1 MVRRARSIS
10 TIIGKLASGNGAQRF
25 PAQLRAVD
33 VEGIRPRGNPKM
45 LNQFVKD
52 VLPRIKYHNEGVAF
66 NVSYA
71 PRKGTE
77 KQKGVRPPPSETDD
91 AQSKQEVKQRL
102 LLHFGKY
109 SVSFRVQRLI
119 MALQWIM
126 HRRKWI
132 CEENLV
138 CTRTQ

>member
-1 MVRRARSIS
+1 
-10 TIIGKLASGNGAQRF
+10 
-25 PAQLRAVD
+25 
-33 VEGIRPRGNPKM
+33 M